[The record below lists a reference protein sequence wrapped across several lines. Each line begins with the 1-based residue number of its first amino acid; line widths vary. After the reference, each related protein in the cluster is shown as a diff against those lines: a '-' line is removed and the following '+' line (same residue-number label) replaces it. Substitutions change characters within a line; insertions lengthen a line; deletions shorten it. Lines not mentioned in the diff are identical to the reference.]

1 MDNIAKFGL
10 WLIAFALVTNIAYM
24 LSPEYGI
31 RFVAA
36 VILVNIIKS
45 MYDDIVNW

>member
-31 RFVAA
+31 RVVAA
-36 VILVNIIKS
+36 VILVYIIKS